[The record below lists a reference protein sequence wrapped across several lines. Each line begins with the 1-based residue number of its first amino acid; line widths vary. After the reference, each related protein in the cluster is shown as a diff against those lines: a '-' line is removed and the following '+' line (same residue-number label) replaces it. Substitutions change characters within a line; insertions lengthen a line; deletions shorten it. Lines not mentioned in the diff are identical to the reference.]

1 MYFKNQQKMKTENY
15 NDQQKIL
22 PKEGKHIV
30 AQSDAETIT
39 VYQAFRKETGIFAVA
54 NQKFGGNFYS
64 FQRMTWIK
72 PNFMW
77 MMYRSGWATKPGQ
90 ECILAIK
97 LKKEGF
103 SKILSEAVH
112 SSFQADFYE
121 DRAAWQ
127 DALQNSE
134 VRLQWDP
141 DHNPEGEKLT
151 RKAIQLGLRGA
162 ILQLF
167 NNDWIT
173 EIEDITSFVVE
184 QREFA
189 KGDFEGL
196 EVPVERVLSLIHI

>member
-1 MYFKNQQKMKTENY
+1 MKTENY

-22 PKEGKHIV
+22 PTEGQHII

-39 VYQAFRKETGIFAVA
+39 VYQAFRKETGEFAVT

-77 MMYRSGWATKPGQ
+77 MMYRSGWAMKPGQ

-112 SSFQADFYE
+112 SSFQVDVYD

-141 DHNPEGEKLT
+141 DHDPQGEKLT
-151 RKAIQLGLRGA
+151 RKAIQLDLRGN
-162 ILQLF
+162 ILQQF
-167 NNDWIT
+167 NNDWII
-173 EIEDITSFVVE
+173 EIEDITSFVAE
-184 QREFA
+184 QRVFA
-189 KGDFEGL
+189 QGDFGEL
-196 EVPVERVLSLIHI
+196 EVPVERVIEF